1 MAAAKLKNID
11 LQNPHLLNAPAKF
24 TIAGLVVAG
33 VLAIGYFG
41 VFKGQL
47 ETLSSEETKEVELKR
62 LIRKRVSK
70 LPAWLTFKQNCRPF
84 VPLLMFY

>member
-33 VLAIGYFG
+33 GFGIGFFWG
-41 VFKGQL
+41 FKREKKKFFFAGNK
-47 ETLSSEETKEVELKR
+47 KERTEKDLYEKEYR
-62 LIRKRVSK
+62 S
-70 LPAWLTFKQNCRPF
+70 C
-84 VPLLMFY
+84 

>member
-33 VLAIGYFG
+33 VFSNRLFLAY
-41 VFKGQL
+41 
-47 ETLSSEETKEVELKR
+47 
-62 LIRKRVSK
+62 SK
-70 LPAWLTFKQNCRPF
+70 VNWKLYLPKKPKKSN
-84 VPLLMFY
+84 

>member
-11 LQNPHLLNAPAKF
+11 LQNPHLLNALAKF

-47 ETLSSEETKEVELKR
+47 ETLSSEET
-62 LIRKRVSK
+62 
-70 LPAWLTFKQNCRPF
+70 
-84 VPLLMFY
+84 